1 MLALVHAERLRKEA
15 EEALKRKYEERKGQ
29 FGRLQAMIE
38 GISIANLLEEQ
49 RKEADRLAAEEAKNA
64 EEEAKKAEAA
74 ARQAALEAAMAEAE
88 EVGGVESGGGRRRW
102 KPQVGGVSVRG
113 EGGGGSPGG
122 GGGGKSFR
130 SSGAEEQRGESLVW
144 EES

>member
-1 MLALVHAERLRKEA
+1 MLVMFAQGMLTHRNWARRMLALVHAERKRKEA
-15 EEALKRKYEERKGQ
+15 EEDLKRKYEERKGQ

-74 ARQAALEAAMAEAE
+74 ARQAAAGAMLEAGSEVE
-88 EVGGVESGGGRRRW
+88 EIARSDTRRRRSLRGALGGALRGAGGGADRR
-102 KPQVGGVSVRG
+102 
-113 EGGGGSPGG
+113 
-122 GGGGKSFR
+122 
-130 SSGAEEQRGESLVW
+130 
-144 EES
+144 